1 MNILLRHVHIL
12 PILHLPLRLFLTLTL
27 RQRLPPLHDGSPIR
41 LLHDHDLRA
50 LKRIP
55 LGRVNTRADKQ
66 REVDDEDEAGRDGDG
81 GEDGLLVG
89 ARLGA
94 QVVLVGVAVVALGVV
109 VVDADGGRGAL
120 RAADDGG
127 EHPGE
132 QGDAD
137 VRARV
142 DAVVV
147 GAAQPA
153 RCELGDGP
161 EEGDDEL
168 CAC

>member
-1 MNILLRHVHIL
+1 M
-12 PILHLPLRLFLTLTL
+12 
-27 RQRLPPLHDGSPIR
+27 D
-41 LLHDHDLRA
+41 
-50 LKRIP
+50 
-55 LGRVNTRADKQ
+55 
-66 REVDDEDEAGRDGDG
+66 EEDEAGRDGDG
-81 GEDGLLVG
+81 GEDGVLAS

-127 EHPGE
+127 EHPGQ

-137 VRARV
+137 VCAWV

-153 RCELGDGP
+153 RGELGDGP

-168 CAC
+168 CGC